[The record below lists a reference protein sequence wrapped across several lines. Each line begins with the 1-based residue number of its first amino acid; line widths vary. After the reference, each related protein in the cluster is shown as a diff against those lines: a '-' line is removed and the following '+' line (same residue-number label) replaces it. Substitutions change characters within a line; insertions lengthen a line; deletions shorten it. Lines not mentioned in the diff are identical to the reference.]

1 MCVRLCSPFDFTSV
15 TLCSLPVDV
24 VERALVHNREM
35 VLVLAKAIG
44 LQWETAM
51 ALLFLGAKEYRIGER
66 DRAEMRRKFR
76 RLDPEHLAAFYE
88 YINRAR
94 TR

>member
-1 MCVRLCSPFDFTSV
+1 
-15 TLCSLPVDV
+15 
-24 VERALVHNREM
+24 M

-88 YINRAR
+88 INRALLILQFGTVR
-94 TR
+94 KTTRFKSPRVARSELKSR